1 MAATGPVVEERR
13 VLTLLAADLVGSTAL
28 GELLDPE
35 EARLV
40 VGGAVARMVAAV
52 EELGGTVKDL
62 AGDGIFCLFGAP
74 LAHEDDPERA
84 VRAGLKIAETIAAY
98 AEEVEHG
105 WSVRGFGVRVG
116 IATGTVVVGPIGAG
130 GRVEYGATGDAANTA
145 ARLQAAAEPATVL
158 VDETTRRL
166 VEPLFAW
173 GEPRALQLKGKE
185 RPVLATPALSPLAAS
200 PPRRPDTPL
209 VGRERELA
217 VARDALA
224 DVLAG
229 TGGVLFVTGE
239 PGIGKS
245 RLLAE
250 LRRELA
256 SAASVGGRPLWLEG
270 RAASYSDTV
279 PYAPFRDLLRSWL
292 ELPAGQPELRARV
305 ALRRALEALFGVE
318 AASLEP
324 PLAVLLGLEV
334 EEASL
339 AARPQDVRRRVV
351 EAVETL
357 LARLACDGPVVV
369 ALDDVQWADA
379 SSLELVEHLL
389 GLPDREPVLLAL
401 AHRVELAH
409 PSWELRERAL
419 RLVPHRTRELS
430 LAPLPEE
437 ADAELLSALVGR
449 DAIPQELSARLL
461 AAAAGNPFFLEELVH
476 SLRDAGAL
484 VPAEG
489 RWRLDGEVEFVL
501 PESVQSV
508 VVARLDRL
516 PASARALLG
525 AASVLGRRFPLTLLE
540 ALAETEI
547 DEPLLELQRLDLLR
561 ESRRWPEREFSFK
574 HPLIQEAVYR
584 SLVRARR
591 RELHARAAD
600 ALLALVGEGVE
611 EHAAVLAR
619 HTLEAGRLEQALAWF
634 RSAGD
639 AAARVYASEEALEQY
654 RQALELAQQLGE
666 TDAVLE
672 LRLARGR
679 VAYRAGRLDAARADY
694 EDAVVLA
701 RAAGLRGFEL
711 QALEEIGWCLLV
723 GGARIRDTI
732 ARLEDALAI
741 ARELGDETASARIQ
755 SRLAIVHAHAL
766 RFAEADGYSRAAL
779 ELARTTDDER
789 LRATALDSVKTVA
802 VYLGDFVTLRAIQE
816 ELGDLLRRV
825 ADSWYLQ
832 WMLFESALPLMAEG
846 RFEQADAAIGE
857 ALELNRRIGDHAT
870 EPYFVAVRGWL
881 HRAAGAYQRALDL
894 GRRAAELAAE
904 LGHRSSW
911 LVWSETQLGQTLVEL
926 GAYDEAA
933 ARLRR
938 GLEQAEG
945 RAGPLYVFR
954 CAAWLAVAELAA
966 GDSAAASLAS
976 ARAERMLQG
985 LSTPPGRV
993 FLHGADALLAVA
1005 TLRAHAGATAQARE
1019 LAAPLVAAAERSR
1032 WHEPLAAGSRLLAR
1046 LLLEESDL
1054 DGAERHLRA
1063 ALAAAREGG
1072 LPGEQLRAHAAL
1084 GVLLARRGE
1093 EPEAA
1098 QHQREQAA
1106 RLGAELAAGID
1117 EPVLRRSFL
1126 ETVVSAEGPSWGL
1139 TPLSG

>member
-116 IATGTVVVGPIGAG
+116 NATGTVVVGPIGAG

-256 SAASVGGRPLWLEG
+256 S
-270 RAASYSDTV
+270 AASYSDTV

-430 LAPLPEE
+430 LAP
-437 ADAELLSALVGR
+437 
-449 DAIPQELSARLL
+449 
-461 AAAAGNPFFLEELVH
+461 
-476 SLRDAGAL
+476 
-484 VPAEG
+484 
-489 RWRLDGEVEFVL
+489 
-501 PESVQSV
+501 
-508 VVARLDRL
+508 
-516 PASARALLG
+516 
-525 AASVLGRRFPLTLLE
+525 
-540 ALAETEI
+540 
-547 DEPLLELQRLDLLR
+547 
-561 ESRRWPEREFSFK
+561 
-574 HPLIQEAVYR
+574 
-584 SLVRARR
+584 
-591 RELHARAAD
+591 
-600 ALLALVGEGVE
+600 
-611 EHAAVLAR
+611 
-619 HTLEAGRLEQALAWF
+619 
-634 RSAGD
+634 
-639 AAARVYASEEALEQY
+639 
-654 RQALELAQQLGE
+654 
-666 TDAVLE
+666 
-672 LRLARGR
+672 
-679 VAYRAGRLDAARADY
+679 
-694 EDAVVLA
+694 
-701 RAAGLRGFEL
+701 
-711 QALEEIGWCLLV
+711 
-723 GGARIRDTI
+723 
-732 ARLEDALAI
+732 
-741 ARELGDETASARIQ
+741 
-755 SRLAIVHAHAL
+755 
-766 RFAEADGYSRAAL
+766 
-779 ELARTTDDER
+779 
-789 LRATALDSVKTVA
+789 
-802 VYLGDFVTLRAIQE
+802 
-816 ELGDLLRRV
+816 
-825 ADSWYLQ
+825 
-832 WMLFESALPLMAEG
+832 
-846 RFEQADAAIGE
+846 
-857 ALELNRRIGDHAT
+857 
-870 EPYFVAVRGWL
+870 
-881 HRAAGAYQRALDL
+881 
-894 GRRAAELAAE
+894 
-904 LGHRSSW
+904 
-911 LVWSETQLGQTLVEL
+911 
-926 GAYDEAA
+926 
-933 ARLRR
+933 
-938 GLEQAEG
+938 
-945 RAGPLYVFR
+945 
-954 CAAWLAVAELAA
+954 
-966 GDSAAASLAS
+966 
-976 ARAERMLQG
+976 
-985 LSTPPGRV
+985 
-993 FLHGADALLAVA
+993 
-1005 TLRAHAGATAQARE
+1005 
-1019 LAAPLVAAAERSR
+1019 
-1032 WHEPLAAGSRLLAR
+1032 
-1046 LLLEESDL
+1046 
-1054 DGAERHLRA
+1054 
-1063 ALAAAREGG
+1063 
-1072 LPGEQLRAHAAL
+1072 
-1084 GVLLARRGE
+1084 
-1093 EPEAA
+1093 
-1098 QHQREQAA
+1098 
-1106 RLGAELAAGID
+1106 
-1117 EPVLRRSFL
+1117 
-1126 ETVVSAEGPSWGL
+1126 
-1139 TPLSG
+1139 